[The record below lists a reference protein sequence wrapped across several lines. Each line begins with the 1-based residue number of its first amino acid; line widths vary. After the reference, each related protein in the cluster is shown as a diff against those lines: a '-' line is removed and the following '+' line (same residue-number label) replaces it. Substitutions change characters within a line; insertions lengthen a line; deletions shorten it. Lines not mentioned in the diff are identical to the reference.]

1 MVHSI
6 YTGPM
11 VTKLPRIA
19 ILGTGNMGGAILQ
32 GLARPGVDLEGIRV
46 TTRSEASASK
56 LRASGVAAESLELAP
71 SANQEAV
78 RDADIVVLA
87 VKPAQIGGLLAEI
100 GPSAKPEA
108 IMVSVAAGVTLATME
123 AAWPGAVV
131 RTMPNT
137 PAQVGL
143 GVTGIARGSRVSDDE
158 LATVRAMCETFGAVI
173 EVQESEINALSSLS
187 GSGPAYVYFFME
199 RFIEVARERGFSD
212 EAARVMVEDTF
223 RGAAELLAQ
232 SGKSP
237 EKLREAVTSPAGTTA
252 AALAVFGDA
261 DVAGI
266 IRAATN
272 AAIARAEEL
281 AKS

>member
-1 MVHSI
+1 
-6 YTGPM
+6 M

-32 GLARPGVDLEGIRV
+32 GLSRPGVSLEGVRV
-46 TTRSEASASK
+46 TTRTEASASK
-56 LRASGVAAESLELAP
+56 LRATGLSAESIELSP
-71 SANQEAV
+71 SANSEAV
-78 RDADIVVLA
+78 HDADIVVLA
-87 VKPAQIGGLLAEI
+87 VKPAQISSLLSEI
-100 GPSAKPEA
+100 ASSAKPEA

-123 AAWPGAVV
+123 QAWPGAVV

-143 GVTGIARGSRVSDDE
+143 GVTGIARGARVSDDE

-173 EVQESEINALSSLS
+173 EVQESEINALSSIS

-199 RFIEVARERGFSD
+199 RFIEVAKERGFSN
-212 EAARVMVEDTF
+212 EAARLMVEGTF

-232 SGKSP
+232 SGESP

-261 DVAGI
+261 DIAGI

-272 AAIARAEEL
+272 AAIARAEEM
-281 AKS
+281 AKR

>member
-32 GLARPGVDLEGIRV
+32 GLTGPGVSSEGIRV
-46 TTRSEASASK
+46 TTRSESSASK
-56 LRASGVAAESLELAP
+56 LRATGVEAESLEAAHT
-71 SANQEAV
+71 ANTAAAV
-78 RDADIVVLA
+78 DADIIVLA
-87 VKPAQIGGLLAEI
+87 VKPAQIVGLLSEI
-100 GPSAKPEA
+100 ASSAKPGA
-108 IMVSVAAGVTLATME
+108 IMVSVAAGITLSTME
-123 AAWPGAVV
+123 KSWPGAIV

-143 GVTGIARGSRVSDDE
+143 GVTGIAAGSRVSDEE
-158 LATVRAMCETFGAVI
+158 LALVRSMCETFGAVI

-199 RFIEVARERGFSD
+199 RFIEVAKERGFSD
-212 EAARVMVEDTF
+212 EAARVMVEGTF
-223 RGAAELLAQ
+223 RGAAELLAR
-232 SGKSP
+232 SGESP

-252 AALAVFGDA
+252 AALGVFGDA
-261 DVAGI
+261 DMASI
-266 IRAATN
+266 IRAATD
-272 AAIARAEEL
+272 AAIARAEEM
-281 AKS
+281 AKD

>member
-11 VTKLPRIA
+11 ATKLPRIA

-32 GLARPGVDLEGIRV
+32 GLTRPGVDLEGIRV
-46 TTRSEASASK
+46 TTRSEASANP
-56 LRASGVAAESLELAP
+56 LRASGVVAESLEAAP
-71 SANQEAV
+71 NANAQAV
-78 RDADIVVLA
+78 RDADIIVLA
-87 VKPAQIGGLLAEI
+87 VKPAQISSLLSEI
-100 GPSAKPEA
+100 ASTAKPEA

-123 AAWPGAVV
+123 QAWPGAVV

-143 GVTGIARGSRVSDDE
+143 GVTGIARGSRVSDNE
-158 LATVRAMCETFGAVI
+158 LVTVRAMCETFGAVI
-173 EVQESEINALSSLS
+173 EVQESEINALSSIS

-199 RFIEVARERGFSD
+199 RFIEVAKERGFSD
-212 EAARVMVEDTF
+212 EAARVMVASTF

-232 SGKSP
+232 SGESP

-261 DVAGI
+261 DIAGI

-272 AAIARAEEL
+272 AAIARAEEM
-281 AKS
+281 ATS

>member
-32 GLARPGVDLEGIRV
+32 GLTQPGVSSDAIRV

-56 LRASGVAAESLELAP
+56 LRATGVSAESLEVLH
-71 SANQEAV
+71 SANSVAV
-78 RDADIVVLA
+78 VDADIIVLA
-87 VKPAQIGGLLAEI
+87 VKPAQIARLLGEI
-100 GPSAKPEA
+100 APSAKPEA
-108 IMVSVAAGVTLATME
+108 VIVSVAAGITLATME
-123 AAWPGAVV
+123 EVWPGAVV

-143 GVTGIARGSRVSDDE
+143 GVTGIARGSRVSDEE
-158 LATVRAMCETFGAVI
+158 LALVRAMCETFGSVI
-173 EVQESEINALSSLS
+173 EVQETEINALSSIS

-199 RFIEVARERGFSD
+199 RFIEVAKERGFSH
-212 EAARVMVEDTF
+212 EAASVMVEGTF
-223 RGAAELLAQ
+223 RGAAELLAR
-232 SGKSP
+232 SGESP
-237 EKLREAVTSPAGTTA
+237 GTLREAVTSPAGTTA
-252 AALAVFGDA
+252 AALGVFGEA
-261 DVAGI
+261 DIAGI

-272 AAIARAEEL
+272 AAITRAEEM
-281 AKS
+281 AKD

>member
-32 GLARPGVDLEGIRV
+32 GLTRPGVDLEGIRV
-46 TTRSEASASK
+46 TTRSEASANR
-56 LRASGVAAESLELAP
+56 LRASGVVAESLEAEP
-71 SANQEAV
+71 NANAQAV
-78 RDADIVVLA
+78 HDADIVVLA
-87 VKPAQIGGLLAEI
+87 VKPAQISGLLSEI
-100 GPSAKPEA
+100 ASSAKPEA
-108 IMVSVAAGVTLATME
+108 IMVSVAAGVTLSTME
-123 AAWPGAVV
+123 EVWPGAVV

-137 PAQVGL
+137 PAEVGL
-143 GVTGIARGSRVSDDE
+143 GVTGIARGSRVSDKE
-158 LATVRAMCETFGAVI
+158 LAVVRALCETFGTVI
-173 EVQESEINALSSLS
+173 EVAESDINALSSFS

-212 EAARVMVEDTF
+212 EAARVMVEGAF
-223 RGAAELLAQ
+223 RGATELLAR
-232 SGKSP
+232 SGESP

-252 AALAVFGDA
+252 AALEVFGQA
-261 DVAGI
+261 DLTGI
-266 IRAATN
+266 IRAATD
-272 AAIARAEEL
+272 AAIARAEEM